1 MAKRVQL
8 VLNQDIYKLGHMGQ
22 LVDVAPG
29 YARNY
34 LLPKGMAFKAT
45 PGVLKQFE
53 RRRAEELKRLAELKV
68 QAEAQKI
75 TIQKLDTLT
84 IQQKAG
90 EGDALFGSVTAA
102 NVADLIQ
109 AASGLEIDR
118 RSLSVPEIRKLG
130 TYTVEVKL
138 HAEVSAT
145 VTVEVE
151 AEA

>member
-68 QAEAQKI
+68 QAEEQKVV
-75 TIQKLDTLT
+75 IQKLDTLT

-109 AASGLEIDR
+109 AASGIEIDR
-118 RSLSVPEIRKLG
+118 RALSVPEIRKLG
-130 TYTVEVKL
+130 TYTVELKL
-138 HAEVSAT
+138 HAEVTAT

>member
-68 QAEAQKI
+68 QAEEQKVK
-75 TIQKLDTLT
+75 IQKLDTLT

-109 AASGLEIDR
+109 AASGIEIDR
-118 RSLSVPEIRKLG
+118 RTLSVPEIRKLG

-138 HAEVSAT
+138 HTEVIAT

>member
-68 QAEAQKI
+68 QAEEQKVK
-75 TIQKLDTLT
+75 IQKLDTLT

-109 AASGLEIDR
+109 AASGIEIDR
-118 RSLSVPEIRKLG
+118 RTLSVPEIRKLG
-130 TYTVEVKL
+130 TYTVEVKF
-138 HAEVSAT
+138 HAEVIAT

>member
-68 QAEAQKI
+68 QAEEQKVK
-75 TIQKLDTLT
+75 IQKLDTLT

-109 AASGLEIDR
+109 AASGIEIDR
-118 RSLSVPEIRKLG
+118 RTLSVPEIRKLG

-138 HAEVSAT
+138 HAEVIAT

>member
-1 MAKRVQL
+1 
-8 VLNQDIYKLGHMGQ
+8 LGHMGQ

-68 QAEAQKI
+68 QAEEQKAV
-75 TIQKLDTLT
+75 IQKLKTLT

-109 AASGLEIDR
+109 AASGIEIDR
-118 RSLSVPEIRKLG
+118 RVLSVPEIRKLG
-130 TYTVEVKL
+130 TYTIEVKL
-138 HAEVSAT
+138 HAEVTAT

>member
-68 QAEAQKI
+68 QAEEQKAI
-75 TIQKLDTLT
+75 IQKLDTLT

-102 NVADLIQ
+102 NVAELIQ
-109 AASGLEIDR
+109 AASGIEIDR
-118 RSLSVPEIRKLG
+118 RVLSVPEIRKLG

-138 HAEVSAT
+138 HAEVTAT

>member
-1 MAKRVQL
+1 MSKRVQL
-8 VLNQDIYKLGHMGQ
+8 VLSQDIYKLGHMGQ

-68 QAEAQKI
+68 QAEEQKAV
-75 TIQKLDTLT
+75 IQKLGTLT
-84 IQQKAG
+84 TQQKAG

-109 AASGLEIDR
+109 EASGLEIDR
-118 RSLSVPEIRKLG
+118 RNLSVPEIRKLG
-130 TYTVEVKL
+130 TYTVELKL
-138 HAEVSAT
+138 HAEVTAT

>member
-68 QAEAQKI
+68 QAEEQKAV
-75 TIQKLDTLT
+75 IQKLDTLT

-109 AASGLEIDR
+109 AASGIEIDR
-118 RSLSVPEIRKLG
+118 RALTVPEIRKLG

-138 HAEVSAT
+138 HSEVTAT

>member
-1 MAKRVQL
+1 MSKRMQL
-8 VLNQDIYKLGHMGQ
+8 VLSQDIYKLGHMGQ
-22 LVDVAPG
+22 LVEVAPG

-53 RRRAEELKRLAELKV
+53 RRRAEEVKRLAELKV
-68 QAEAQKI
+68 QAEEQKAVI
-75 TIQKLDTLT
+75 EKLGTLT

-109 AASGLEIDR
+109 EASGLEIDR
-118 RSLSVPEIRKLG
+118 RALTVPEIRKLG
-130 TYTVEVKL
+130 TYTAELKL
-138 HAEVSAT
+138 HADVTAT

>member
-68 QAEAQKI
+68 QAEEQKAV
-75 TIQKLDTLT
+75 IQKLKTLT

-109 AASGLEIDR
+109 AASGIEIDR
-118 RSLSVPEIRKLG
+118 RVLSVPEIRKLG
-130 TYTVEVKL
+130 TYTIEVKL
-138 HAEVSAT
+138 HAEVMAT

>member
-1 MAKRVQL
+1 MAKQVQL
-8 VLNQDIYKLGHMGQ
+8 VLNQDVYKLGHMGQ

-68 QAEAQKI
+68 QAEAQKV

-102 NVADLIQ
+102 NVAELIQ
-109 AASGLEIDR
+109 AASGIEIDR
-118 RSLSVPEIRKLG
+118 RVLSVPEIRKLG

-138 HAEVSAT
+138 HAEVTAT

>member
-1 MAKRVQL
+1 MAKQVQL

-68 QAEAQKI
+68 QAEEQKVK
-75 TIQKLDTLT
+75 IQKLDTLT

-109 AASGLEIDR
+109 AASGIEIDR
-118 RSLSVPEIRKLG
+118 RTLSVPEIRKLG
-130 TYTVEVKL
+130 TYTVEIKL
-138 HAEVSAT
+138 HADVTAT

>member
-68 QAEAQKI
+68 QAEEQKAV
-75 TIQKLDTLT
+75 IQKLKTLT

-109 AASGLEIDR
+109 AASGIEIDR
-118 RSLSVPEIRKLG
+118 RVLSVPEIRKLG
-130 TYTVEVKL
+130 TYTIEVKL
-138 HAEVSAT
+138 HAEVTAT